1 MYWIGLNWKSHGWG
15 AFSVETLEFDWKIG
29 LGEPLSEEHF
39 EFSTF
44 KMTQDFTFT
53 VVMIGSSSQLV

>member
-1 MYWIGLNWKSHGWG
+1 MAGRHFQ
-15 AFSVETLEFDWKIG
+15 FSTLKFDWKIG

-39 EFSTF
+39 EFSTL
-44 KMTQDFTFT
+44 KMSRDFTFT